1 MRDWQWWHLASYT
14 FSSPIST
21 LATKAAVGCVGG
33 LLIGVGAALAFGP
46 LLGALVGI
54 SVALADMEGVLVK
67 RQGEAVSTTV
77 AVDTASVTG
86 CRWWWRACR

>member
-1 MRDWQWWHLASYT
+1 MRELIIPRDDGQ
-14 FSSPIST
+14 PI
-21 LATKAAVGCVGG
+21 ATADPEARLC
-33 LLIGVGAALAFGP
+33 
-46 LLGALVGI
+46 GI
-54 SVALADMEGVLVK
+54 QPETLADMEGVLVK